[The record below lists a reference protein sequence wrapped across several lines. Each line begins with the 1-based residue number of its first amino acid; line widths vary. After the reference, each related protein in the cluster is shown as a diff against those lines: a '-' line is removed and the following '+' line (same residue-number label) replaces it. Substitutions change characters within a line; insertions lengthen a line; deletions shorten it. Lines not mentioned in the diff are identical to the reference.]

1 MNAIILFT
9 GLAPIRLRVTWQP
22 AEGCCILL
30 KRPEG
35 DLGPMPFQDGSRE
48 ALMKT
53 YQEALRY
60 FSNKTTGNHTIKEW
74 NEFVYQ
80 QYPRSNSVEDYV
92 QQLKLTDK
100 YYLPLKDYLFVAERI
115 ANLYTHNKKRNL
127 DLIYLEL
134 PIYDTGDS
142 IARQDNT
149 VPEPKKRLTEDY
161 RGDASLNY
169 MFVSLKAVEINFL
182 SYKIEK
188 LTMILIKSTIQG
200 RILSS

>member
-1 MNAIILFT
+1 MFT

-35 DLGPMPFQDGSRE
+35 VLAPMPFQEGSRE

-60 FSNKTTGNHTIKEW
+60 FSSKTNGNQTVKEW
-74 NEFVYQ
+74 NEFVFQ

-92 QQLKLTDK
+92 HFLKSTDK
-100 YYLPLKDYLFVAERI
+100 YYLPMKDYLFVAERI
-115 ANLYTHNKKRNL
+115 ANLYAQNKKRNL
-127 DLIYLEL
+127 ELIYLEL

-169 MFVSLKAVEINFL
+169 MFVSLTADDINFL
-182 SYKIEK
+182 SYNIEK
-188 LTMILIKSTIQG
+188 ISMILIKSTIQD
-200 RILSS
+200 RILSN